1 MIFALLMRTPLL
13 SLFLI
18 AAVPTAPENRGSV
31 SGQVVLSAGATA
43 RTDASNA
50 VVWIEGAHRP
60 AGSAP
65 APAAVPQMRSDQKRF
80 QPRVV
85 VVPKSASVDFPN
97 VDAIYHNVF
106 SVSGSNRFDLG
117 LYRSGASKRKE
128 FDEPGLV
135 RVFCNIHPQMIG
147 FVFVVDSDFAA
158 TTGPDGK
165 FNFEGVPAGDWTLKV
180 WHEEAAAPA
189 SIPFVVGARGDAPPV
204 AVRLDVTGFKSEPH
218 KNKYGKDYPPQ
229 PATEDERY

>member
-18 AAVPTAPENRGSV
+18 AAVPTAPDTRGSV
-31 SGQVVLSAGATA
+31 SGQVVLVTGSTPRA
-43 RTDASNA
+43 DASNA

-60 AGSAP
+60 AGSPP
-65 APAAVPQMRSDQKRF
+65 AIPRMKSEQKRF
-80 QPRVV
+80 LPRVV
-85 VVPKSASVDFPN
+85 VVPKNASVDFPN

-135 RVFCNIHPQMIG
+135 RVFCNIHPQMVG

-165 FNFEGVPAGDWTLKV
+165 FRFEGVPAGDWTLKV

-189 SIPFVVGARGDAPPV
+189 SLPVVVGARGDVPTV
-204 AVRLDVTGFKSEPH
+204 VVRLDVTGFKSEPH